1 MVDRL
6 TRLVSIFE
14 TLGRGVTDLPSS
26 SIREIGRGWGEVLAA
41 RLGESECRK
50 LECFLAAARAP
61 GQPPVYPRRGQVFR
75 AFEMTRLADV
85 RAVILGQDPYPN
97 GDQACGLAFSV
108 PASLPKG
115 VRRPPSLGR
124 ILAEARRDGI
134 QAPPGA
140 TLENWTRHVLLLNSS
155 LTFQRGESPRHR
167 DAWKLFTEAVI
178 ELLVETSDAVF
189 LLWGVRAQEFGCGLK
204 IPPERMVCSPHPMAR
219 GKAAPFAGSH
229 PFSHANLLLTAD
241 RQIDWSLET

>member
-1 MVDRL
+1 
-6 TRLVSIFE
+6 
-14 TLGRGVTDLPSS
+14 VTDVPSS
-26 SIREIGRGWGEVLAA
+26 SIREIGRDWGEVLAA
-41 RLGESECRK
+41 RLGESGCRN

-61 GQPPVYPRRGQVFR
+61 GRPPVYPRREQVFR
-75 AFEMTRLADV
+75 AFDMTRLADV

-97 GDQACGLAFSV
+97 EDQACGLAFSV
-108 PASLPKG
+108 PASLPNG

-155 LTFQRGESPRHR
+155 LTFQKGGSDSHR
-167 DAWKLFTEAVI
+167 AAWEPFTEAVI
-178 ELLVETSDAVF
+178 ELLIETSDAVF
-189 LLWGVRAQEFGCGLK
+189 LLWGVWAQEFGYRLR
-204 IPPERMVCSPHPMAR
+204 IPAERMVCSPHPMAR

-229 PFSHANLLLTAD
+229 PFCNANFLLAAD